1 MHNKMTPNEIVDP
14 IDSSC
19 MLFNFIILFLVYV
32 AYALKRV

>member
-1 MHNKMTPNEIVDP
+1 MHNKMTQTDIVEP
-14 IDSSC
+14 IESSC